1 MLPVRMDHTYN
12 VRAGAPANGKV
23 HTTAE
28 GDRVALVDEPAV
40 LDEAQLAGVRV
51 EQRAKAVT
59 WSGL

>member
-1 MLPVRMDHTYN
+1 MDHTYN